1 MRREIKQIERENEEI
16 LQQIREDTNFEI
28 TDITRK
34 NEYNKSHVND
44 LSLKSKAEL
53 QLTNN
58 KLQDIE
64 TDIDQLQRQIQDKN
78 QQNKQQDTQC
88 NELKAKIAEQLK
100 LIHQKDE

>member
-1 MRREIKQIERENEEI
+1 MRREIRQIELENEEI
-16 LQQIREDTNFEI
+16 LAQIKQDTEFEV

-34 NEYNKSHVND
+34 NEQNKSTVND

-58 KLQDIE
+58 KLQDIQS
-64 TDIDQLQRQIQDKN
+64 DIEQLNRQIQDKN
-78 QQNKQQDTQC
+78 QQNKIQDQQC

-100 LIHQKDE
+100 LIH